1 MEGQDALQA
10 ELQHKDGEVEQEGRA
25 TSADAEDSY
34 RADILAD
41 GEEEEG
47 GEVAGAGL
55 ADEAEEEALTS
66 GKPAK
71 PRKLSNLER
80 KLQARAVR
88 QAPRGR
94 PAPRATG
101 EPGEPTDPSLMYPPR
116 PFFLF
121 YLVILC
127 LKSVFKRSILSQRP
141 YFQQLKTMGSK
152 QSSLDRDS
160 MHFYHHHLSFSIGC

>member
-10 ELQHKDGEVEQEGRA
+10 ELQHKDGEVEQEERA
-25 TSADAEDSY
+25 TSAGEAY

-80 KLQARAVR
+80 KLQARAAR

-101 EPGEPTDPSLMYPPR
+101 EPAEPTDPSLMYPP
-116 PFFLF
+116 PSIFF
-121 YLVILC
+121 
-127 LKSVFKRSILSQRP
+127 
-141 YFQQLKTMGSK
+141 
-152 QSSLDRDS
+152 
-160 MHFYHHHLSFSIGC
+160 SFSFYNLRFDYFIYK